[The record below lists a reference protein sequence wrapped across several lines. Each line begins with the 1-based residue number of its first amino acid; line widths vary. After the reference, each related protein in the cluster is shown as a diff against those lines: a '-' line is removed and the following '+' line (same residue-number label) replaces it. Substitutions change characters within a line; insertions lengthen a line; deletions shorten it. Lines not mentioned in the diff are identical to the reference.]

1 MARKDQCQPD
11 LSFTESLC
19 QYYREMIEKSKQSE
33 LTLQQN
39 SIKEPSNQRVK
50 SNAPRRK
57 VPLTKGQQVYLLGKC
72 HVNNKQE
79 KKKRFVF
86 ILFI

>member
-1 MARKDQCQPD
+1 
-11 LSFTESLC
+11 
-19 QYYREMIEKSKQSE
+19 MIEKSKQSE

-39 SIKEPSNQRVK
+39 SVKEPSNQRAK
-50 SNAPRRK
+50 SSGIRRK

-72 HVNNKQE
+72 HVNKNQE
-79 KKKRFVF
+79 KKRFVF